1 MADTFSSSY
10 GSSYG
15 TSSDSS
21 SSSADT
27 PEQTPRRRKRAG
39 AAGDWSDTLAPLQ
52 VRLPADMIRC
62 LKLIALENDQQI
74 SELVLQYLTSSD
86 QVSKVWVAGRRSA

>member
-1 MADTFSSSY
+1 M
-10 GSSYG
+10 
-15 TSSDSS
+15 
-21 SSSADT
+21 
-27 PEQTPRRRKRAG
+27 
-39 AAGDWSDTLAPLQ
+39 APLQ